1 MACSPKRM
9 ILYRLQF
16 ISLLSLL
23 QCSTTLAFVE
33 FGGGSRRFERLQL
46 CATYSELLSDKND
59 LLNKHSRLC
68 LAPMMD
74 YTTRHFRTI
83 IRLISSN
90 ILTCTEMVAADDLLS
105 NKSNSNIQHL
115 FGQSTIIPEGPS
127 VLQLGGND
135 ASQLYNCAKTYHDYS
150 QRNKNI
156 CEYTAINLNCGCPSP
171 SVSGKRC
178 FGASLMKDPK
188 HVSKLVRDHV

>member
-1 MACSPKRM
+1 MTCLTPKRM
-9 ILYRLQF
+9 IHRWQF

-23 QCSTTLAFVE
+23 QCSITTLAFVDY
-33 FGGGSRRFERLQL
+33 GGGSRRFGRLQL
-46 CATYSELLSDKND
+46 CATYNELLSDKND

-74 YTTRHFRTI
+74 YTNFHFRTM

-105 NKSNSNIQHL
+105 NKSDSNIQHL
-115 FGQSTIIPEGPS
+115 LGQSSIIQEGPS

-135 ASQLYNCAKTYHDYS
+135 S
-150 QRNKNI
+150 
-156 CEYTAINLNCGCPSP
+156 CG
-171 SVSGKRC
+171 
-178 FGASLMKDPK
+178 
-188 HVSKLVRDHV
+188 